1 MRANLVRRL
10 IRDGYRCVAD
20 DRNPEVVKSLE
31 VDGANGA
38 DSYEEFGREQH
49 RPRNDGAVPD
59 GCLHCDPAG
68 AGHFVKMVP
77 IALETVGGFTG

>member
-38 DSYEEFGREQH
+38 DSYEEFGASSTGPGTMAPFQMVACTAT
-49 RPRNDGAVPD
+49 RPVP
-59 GCLHCDPAG
+59 G
-68 AGHFVKMVP
+68 
-77 IALETVGGFTG
+77 TS